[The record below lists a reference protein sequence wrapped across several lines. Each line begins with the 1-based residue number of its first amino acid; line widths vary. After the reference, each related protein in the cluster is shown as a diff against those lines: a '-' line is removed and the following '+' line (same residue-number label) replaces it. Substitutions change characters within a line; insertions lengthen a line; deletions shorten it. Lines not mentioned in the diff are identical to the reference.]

1 MLKPYKKTIFLT
13 TVVTALPMLLGVLLW
28 NRLPDSIATHFDF
41 NGVADGWSS
50 KPFAVFALPGLLVGV
65 HLLCTLGTLAD
76 PKRRNIQG
84 KIFTM
89 VLWIC
94 PLISLFTCGAT
105 YLYALG
111 IPVDMSLLCGVL
123 CGILFLIVGNYLP
136 KCRQNYTVGIKLPW
150 TLANEEN
157 WDRTHRLAGKLWMV
171 GGLLMFTMP
180 FWGKAGIWVFMISIF
195 AMVLVPT
202 FYSYYLYSKCQK
214 SS

>member
-13 TVVTALPMLLGVLLW
+13 TIVTALPMLLGVLLW
-28 NRLPDSIATHFDF
+28 DRLPDSIATHFDF

-76 PKRRNIQG
+76 PKHRNIQG

-89 VLWIC
+89 VLWVC
-94 PLISLFTCGAT
+94 PLISLITCGAV

-111 IPVDMSLLCGVL
+111 IPVDMSLLCGLL
-123 CGILFLIVGNYLP
+123 CGVMFLIVGNYLP

-150 TLANEEN
+150 TLADEEN

-180 FWGKAGIWVFMISIF
+180 FWGKAGIWIFIISIF
-195 AMVLVPT
+195 VMVLIPT
-202 FYSYYLYSKCQK
+202 FYSYYLYSKRQK
-214 SS
+214 S